1 MKKLFCALIA
11 NADPVHISGNPSSA
25 YYRAYRLEREACI
38 TDDLI
43 WTLQQHYNNA
53 VYPQSA
59 MYKRLDRLY
68 ELSKRRC
75 RRRSIKVS
83 IEMYRRSGNLPAQ
96 DHVFYREITA
106 ALLADQ
112 EVRQ

>member
-25 YYRAYRLEREACI
+25 YYRAYRLECEARV
-38 TDDLI
+38 TDELI
-43 WTLQQHYNNA
+43 HVLQQQYNSA

-59 MYKRLDRLY
+59 MYNRLEQLY
-68 ELSKRRC
+68 KLSKRRC
-75 RRRSIKVS
+75 RRRSIKAS

-96 DHVFYREITA
+96 DHVFYREIIA
-106 ALLADQ
+106 ALLDDR
-112 EVRQ
+112 EVCQ